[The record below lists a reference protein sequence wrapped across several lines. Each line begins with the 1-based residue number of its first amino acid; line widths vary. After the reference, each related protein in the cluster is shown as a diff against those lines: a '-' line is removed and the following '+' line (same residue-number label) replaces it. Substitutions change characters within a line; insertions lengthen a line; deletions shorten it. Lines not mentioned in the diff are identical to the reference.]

1 MATHKTSSGTPNF
14 VAAIAAASR
23 TELLPAVALIQ
34 RVIVSSM
41 LSLDSYPLVN
51 QIKAYMDERR
61 IHQVFEISILLKEA
75 HAVIEC
81 VGGLALALVSTRAI
95 VGLVNLITQ
104 DELVEDPH
112 DFVATHPQ
120 AFAAGFP

>member
-1 MATHKTSSGTPNF
+1 
-14 VAAIAAASR
+14 
-23 TELLPAVALIQ
+23 
-34 RVIVSSM
+34 M